1 MFSKVS
7 QNSDALAKLAALNP
21 LAEGAA
27 PTQAAGVSI
36 GVAALSVA
44 APRDV
49 CLLLV
54 VTWDRECIMSAR
66 GVSTVQ

>member
-36 GVAALSVA
+36 GVAALSA
-44 APRDV
+44 AWRRRATSV
-49 CLLLV
+49 SCL
-54 VTWDRECIMSAR
+54 S
-66 GVSTVQ
+66 

>member
-1 MFSKVS
+1 MTRRDGKSRDAGAIS

-36 GVAALSVA
+36 GVAALCVA
-44 APRDV
+44 AGGAA
-49 CLLLV
+49 
-54 VTWDRECIMSAR
+54 T
-66 GVSTVQ
+66 GV